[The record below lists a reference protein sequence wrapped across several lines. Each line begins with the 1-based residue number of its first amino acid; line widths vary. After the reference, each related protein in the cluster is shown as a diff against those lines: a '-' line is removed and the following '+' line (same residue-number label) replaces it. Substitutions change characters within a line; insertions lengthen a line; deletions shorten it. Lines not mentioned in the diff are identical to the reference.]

1 MKIALIGYGRMGQAI
16 ETIAL
21 ERGHTISAKVNSENP
36 IETVDLTN
44 TDVAIEFSVPQ
55 TVVKN
60 INRLLDKKIP
70 VVVGTTGWNDSLN
83 EISKRVESEDLSL
96 LHASNFSVGV
106 NLFFKLNEQLAKL
119 MNPHSDYYVSM
130 EEIHHTK
137 KLDAPSGTAITL
149 AEGVI
154 SNHKAVDNWSCPQ
167 HPTNNEFNGGV
178 EINALRIPDVP
189 GTHEIRYQSDID
201 TISIKHEAHSRKGF
215 ATGAVIAAEWLI
227 NKKGVYTMRDVLE
240 IN

>member
-21 ERGHTISAKVNSENP
+21 KRGHSISAKVNSENP
-36 IETVDLTN
+36 IESVDLTD

-60 INRLLDKKIP
+60 INILLDKKIP
-70 VVVGTTGWNDSLN
+70 VVVGTTGWNDSLE
-83 EISKRVESEDLSL
+83 EISNRVESNNLSL

-154 SNHKAVDNWSCPQ
+154 ANHKAVDNWNCPQ

-178 EINALRIPDVP
+178 EINALRVPDVP

-201 TISIKHEAHSRKGF
+201 TISIKHKAHSRKGF

>member
-36 IETVDLTN
+36 IETVDLTD
-44 TDVAIEFSVPQ
+44 TDVAIEFSVPK

-60 INRLLDKKIP
+60 INTLLDKKIP

-154 SNHKAVDNWSCPQ
+154 SNHKAVDNWNCPQ
-167 HPTNNEFNGGV
+167 HPTNNEFNGGI
-178 EINALRIPDVP
+178 EINAQRIPDVP